1 MGPKHWLDPLARR
14 VLLATGQLSC
24 DPASTDPGHPDP
36 ASPGPGSTA
45 TPTTTESDAVE
56 RDLLDLKLRQHPG
69 RRLRNATEV
78 RLAAELGWRL
88 DVNRATAGDWLRLPG
103 ISADQVDLLI
113 RLQAGGV
120 QLSGPEDL
128 QRLLDLPAAVIA
140 GWQPLLAYRWYG
152 EPPVG
157 PVPPRVDLN
166 QAHMREL
173 EALGLSSQRCSRL
186 LRERARAAF
195 EDLADLQQRLHLP
208 AELIES
214 WIGRVSFGKGQAGPK
229 LPLARRPR

>member
-14 VLLATGQLSC
+14 VLLATGQLS
-24 DPASTDPGHPDP
+24 PAPAPTAAPG
-36 ASPGPGSTA
+36 
-45 TPTTTESDAVE
+45 TTESDAVE
-56 RDLLDLKLRQHPG
+56 RDLLDLRLRQQPG
-69 RRLRNATEV
+69 HRLRNATEV

-128 QRLLDLPAAVIA
+128 QRLLDVPASVIA
-140 GWQPLLAYRWYG
+140 SWQPLLTYSWYG
-152 EPPVG
+152 EPPAG
-157 PVPPRVDLN
+157 LPPRRVDLN
-166 QAHMREL
+166 QAPPREL
-173 EALGLSSQRCSRL
+173 ETLGLSSQRCSRL
-186 LRERARAAF
+186 LRERARAPF

-214 WIGRVSFGKGQAGPK
+214 WIGKVCFGKGLAGPK
-229 LPLARRPR
+229 LPLPGRQR